1 MQYKKVFET
10 DDKSKF
16 REACAI
22 LRKESIK
29 YEVMYEYRLYR
40 EKRYDPLEGR
50 GAVIRVPRSVFHD
63 ADRLL
68 SKKGMKKNH
77 EELKGEVPLMKIIEK
92 LFPQRSS
99 ATKVLIAVFA
109 FALLILLIVLL
120 FFGLLSLA

>member
-1 MQYKKVFET
+1 MPYIKVFET

-29 YEVMYEYRLYR
+29 HEVLYEYRLFL
-40 EKRYDPLEGR
+40 EKRHDPLEGR

-68 SKKGMKKNH
+68 SEKGIKKNQ
-77 EELKGEVPLMKIIEK
+77 ERLKGEVPLMKIIEK
-92 LFPQRSS
+92 RFPQRSS
-99 ATKVLIAVFA
+99 ATKVMIAIFA
-109 FALLILLIVLL
+109 FALLILSIVLL
-120 FFGLLSLA
+120 FFGLLTLA